1 MSIIQTIREKGA
13 WVLIGAIAV
22 ALIAFIVQDSFHSMN
37 MFSDIPTEMGKVN
50 GVKIDATEFDERYRR
65 AEEMYR
71 QQGFPLNDMMRT
83 NIREG
88 IWNEYVDDAI
98 LTEKYES
105 LGIAVSDKEL
115 SDILYGENPPPDL
128 RQQFTDPNT
137 GQYDPNAAYQQIQ
150 ELRKQRNT
158 PQYASFFQQYLPA
171 LSKNR
176 QKEKYLSLLR
186 TSVYIPKWLVERI
199 NSDNS
204 QQAAVRLVNVPYS
217 TVPDS
222 AVTVTDAAIR
232 QYVEAHK
239 DEYKQEDSRSIEY
252 VVFDA
257 SATSADSAEI
267 RSQMEAVREEFA
279 TIPADDMEAFFMRNG
294 SEMPYMDAFE
304 LRSKIRSEHLDSI
317 VSLQPQEV
325 FGPYVE
331 GGNYIMARLV
341 DKRVMPDSV
350 KVRHILIRTADQG
363 RITLD
368 DSTAKQRID
377 SVALAIR
384 RGADFNQMVQQY
396 SDDQGSLQTGGEY
409 DFTSSQFAGIS
420 KEFAEV
426 AFYGLAGDNR
436 IVKVE
441 NPAYSGYHYIEVL
454 RQKDFEPA
462 FKIAEFAKAIVP
474 SQETLT
480 RENGLAA
487 QFAAE
492 SRDRKSFD
500 DNARKNNY
508 NKLIATDIQPLDA
521 MVTGL
526 GSSREIVKW
535 VFEAKQGT
543 VSETPFQ
550 VDDKFVVPAVTRIY
564 KAGTMDVE
572 RARPLVESIVRN
584 QEKAKKIAATI
595 GTPASIEAAAE
606 ATDRELITLDSL
618 RFNAMFIPNVGQE
631 PKVVGAAFNPDFQSK
646 PSGPISGNG
655 GVFVVK
661 IDNISAAANPEVD
674 IEAQQQ
680 QMRTNR
686 ERIFS
691 DPRVITEVLKKNV
704 KIVDNRHFFF

>member
-13 WVLIGAIAV
+13 WILIGAIAV

-37 MFSDIPTEMGKVN
+37 MFSDIPTEIGKVN
-50 GVKIDATEFDERYRR
+50 GTKINAAEFDERFRR

-83 NIREG
+83 NIRDG

-98 LTEKYES
+98 LTEKYER
-105 LGIAVSDKEL
+105 LGISVSDKEL

-150 ELRKQRNT
+150 ALRKQRNT

-176 QKEKYLSLLR
+176 QKEKYVSLLR
-186 TSVYIPKWLVERI
+186 SSVYVPKWLVEKI
-199 NSDNS
+199 NTDNS
-204 QQAAVRLVNVPYS
+204 QRAAVQLVNVPYS
-217 TVPDS
+217 SVPDS

-257 SATSADSAEI
+257 SPTSADSAEI
-267 RSQMEAVREEFA
+267 RSQMEAVKGEFA
-279 TIPADDMEAFFMRNG
+279 ATEDIATFFIGNG
-294 SEMPYMDAFE
+294 SETPYTDAFE

-317 VSLQPQEV
+317 VGLQKDEV

-331 GGNYIMARLV
+331 GGNYVMTRMIDR
-341 DKRVMPDSV
+341 RVMPDSV
-350 KVRHILIRTADQG
+350 KVRHILIKTADQG
-363 RITLD
+363 RITLA
-368 DSTAKQRID
+368 DSTAKRRVD
-377 SVALAIR
+377 SIALAIR
-384 RGADFNQMVQQY
+384 RGADFNQMVLEY
-396 SDDQGSLQTGGEY
+396 SDDPGSTQTGGEY
-409 DFTSSQFAGIS
+409 DFTSSQFPGIS

-436 IVKVE
+436 VVKVE

-462 FKIAEFAKAIVP
+462 FKIAEFTKAIVP
-474 SQETLT
+474 SQETIT
-480 RENGLAA
+480 RQNGLAA

-500 DNARKNNY
+500 ENARKNDY
-508 NKLIATDIQPLDA
+508 NKLIATDIQPLDGIIS
-521 MVTGL
+521 GL
-526 GSSREIVKW
+526 GSSREVVKW
-535 VFEAKQGT
+535 IFGAKQGT

-595 GTPASIEAAAE
+595 GTPTSVEAAAQ
-606 ATDRELITLDSL
+606 ATGQEVVKLDSL
-618 RFNAMFIPNVGQE
+618 MFNSPFIPNVGQE
-631 PKVVGAAFNPDFQSK
+631 PKVIGAAFNPGFEAK
-646 PSGPISGNG
+646 PSGPIAGNG

-661 IDNISAAANPEVD
+661 VDNIGAVANPEVD
-674 IEAQQQ
+674 VTQQQQ
-680 QMRTNR
+680 QMRSNR

-691 DPRVITEVLKKNV
+691 DPRVITEILKKNV
-704 KIVDNRHFFF
+704 DIVDNRHYFF